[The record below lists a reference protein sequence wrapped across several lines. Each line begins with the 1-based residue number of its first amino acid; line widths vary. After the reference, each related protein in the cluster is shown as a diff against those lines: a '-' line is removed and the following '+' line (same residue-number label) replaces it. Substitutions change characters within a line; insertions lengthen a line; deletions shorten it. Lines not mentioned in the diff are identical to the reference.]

1 MKGRLKRIEK
11 EFRKG
16 RDHVCHAI
24 RELTGVRAWE
34 KSRRRHKWR
43 RIRAAE
49 ADAVKKAREETARQ
63 LELAKQAVASAQRP
77 AGAVSSS
84 PAGSAFRQEV
94 ERTHELVENLEK
106 RVEGTN
112 AAIRDMACNVR
123 AMHQLASDNAG
134 RLGALEGR
142 LTKMLSD
149 SQEAAYGGIIVE
161 EEEEE

>member
-1 MKGRLKRIEK
+1 M
-11 EFRKG
+11 
-16 RDHVCHAI
+16 
-24 RELTGVRAWE
+24 
-34 KSRRRHKWR
+34 
-43 RIRAAE
+43 
-49 ADAVKKAREETARQ
+49 
-63 LELAKQAVASAQRP
+63 
-77 AGAVSSS
+77 
-84 PAGSAFRQEV
+84 
-94 ERTHELVENLEK
+94 
-106 RVEGTN
+106 EGTN